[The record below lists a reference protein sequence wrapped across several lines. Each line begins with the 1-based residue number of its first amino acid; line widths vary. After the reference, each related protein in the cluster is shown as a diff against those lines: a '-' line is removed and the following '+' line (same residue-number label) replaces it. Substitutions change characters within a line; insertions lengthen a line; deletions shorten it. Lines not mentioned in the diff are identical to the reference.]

1 MDVQCSTDGADRS
14 AVQPGTMI
22 SQTLA
27 LLSRSTPLGTWFVA
41 RSRSEEHIVLHVSPG
56 SDLALAP
63 GQAYA
68 TASTPCGTVVKTGRT
83 VIRSLHGA
91 TSATLRGPT
100 SASCSDD
107 LLRECGATLYAGSPL
122 LWAPDDGPC
131 ECFGTLGGLGRNAT
145 VDDLAP
151 HLPLITHAAAVIGF
165 ALQAAHDADALRRR
179 AERAE
184 SESTVDDLTRLY
196 NRRGWTSIAYAEAG
210 RIQRYGSSAGLI
222 MIDLDE
228 LKRTNDAYGHR
239 AGDALLRHAAQVIRS
254 SFRDSDV
261 IARLGGDEF
270 AVLLME
276 SDGPATRWAASRV
289 EESLAIAGIQ
299 ASVGWALLDGSRD
312 IDAAL
317 HDADAAM
324 YAAKCARRQFIQIAG
339 PERPRCA

>member
-1 MDVQCSTDGADRS
+1 MDVQCSQEGVGRS
-14 AVQPGTMI
+14 AMHPGTMI

-27 LLSRSTPLGTWFVA
+27 LLARSTPLTTWFVA
-41 RSRSEEHIVLHVSPG
+41 RARNEEHIVLHVS
-56 SDLALAP
+56 SAADLALAP

-68 TASTPCGTVVKTGRT
+68 TSSTPCGAVVKAGRT
-83 VIRSLHGA
+83 VVSSVRDG
-91 TSATLRGPT
+91 SA
-100 SASCSDD
+100 ASPSHD
-107 LLRECGATLYAGSPL
+107 LLHESGASVYAGTPL
-122 LWAPDDGPC
+122 VWAPDEGPY
-131 ECFGTLGGLGRNAT
+131 ECFGTLAGLGRHAT
-145 VDDLAP
+145 SDEIAP
-151 HLPLITHAAAVIGF
+151 HLPLITHAASVIGF
-165 ALQAAHDADALRRR
+165 ALQAAHDADSLRRR

-276 SDGPATRWAASRV
+276 SDAPATRWAAARMQ
-289 EESLAIAGIQ
+289 ESLAIAGIQ
-299 ASVGWALLDGSRD
+299 ASVGWSMLDGCRD

-324 YAAKCARRQFIQIAG
+324 YAAKCARRNFQLDAG

>member
-27 LLSRSTPLGTWFVA
+27 LLARSTPLRTWFVA
-41 RSRSEEHIVLHVSPG
+41 RSRSEEHIVLHVSPR
-56 SDLALAP
+56 SNLALAP

-68 TASTPCGTVVKTGRT
+68 TSATPCGTVVKTGRT
-83 VIRSLHGA
+83 VVRSLHGA
-91 TSATLRGPT
+91 TSDT
-100 SASCSDD
+100 SSDD

-122 LWAPDDGPC
+122 VWAPDDGPC

-145 VDDLAP
+145 ADDLAP
-151 HLPLITHAAAVIGF
+151 YLPLITHAAAVIGF

-276 SDGPATRWAASRV
+276 SDAPATRWTAARV
-289 EESLAIAGIQ
+289 QESLAIAGIQ
-299 ASVGWALLDGSRD
+299 ASVGWSLLDGSRD

-324 YAAKCARRQFIQIAG
+324 YAAKCARRQFNLDAG

>member
-1 MDVQCSTDGADRS
+1 
-14 AVQPGTMI
+14 MI
-22 SQTLA
+22 SHTLA
-27 LLSRSTPLGTWFVA
+27 LLARSTPLRTWFVA

-56 SDLALAP
+56 SNLALAP

-68 TASTPCGTVVKTGRT
+68 TSATPCGTVVKTGRT
-83 VIRSLHGA
+83 VVRSLHGA
-91 TSATLRGPT
+91 TSA
-100 SASCSDD
+100 SCSDE

-145 VDDLAP
+145 ADDLAP

-276 SDGPATRWAASRV
+276 SDAPATRWTAARV
-289 EESLAIAGIQ
+289 QESLAIAGIQ
-299 ASVGWALLDGSRD
+299 ASVGWSSLDGSRD
-312 IDAAL
+312 IEAAL

-324 YAAKCARRQFIQIAG
+324 YAAKCARRRITLSTG
-339 PERPRCA
+339 PERPHRA

>member
-1 MDVQCSTDGADRS
+1 
-14 AVQPGTMI
+14 MI
-22 SQTLA
+22 SHTLA
-27 LLSRSTPLGTWFVA
+27 LLARSTPLRTWFVA

-56 SDLALAP
+56 SNLALAP

-68 TASTPCGTVVKTGRT
+68 TSATPCGTVVKTGRT
-83 VIRSLHGA
+83 VVRSLQGA
-91 TSATLRGPT
+91 T
-100 SASCSDD
+100 SASCSDE

-145 VDDLAP
+145 ADDLAP

-276 SDGPATRWAASRV
+276 SDAPATRWTAARV
-289 EESLAIAGIQ
+289 QESLAIAGIQ
-299 ASVGWALLDGSRD
+299 ASVGWSSLDGSRD
-312 IDAAL
+312 IEAAL

-324 YAAKCARRQFIQIAG
+324 YAAKCARRRITLSTG
-339 PERPRCA
+339 PERPHRA

>member
-1 MDVQCSTDGADRS
+1 MDVQCPQEGASRS
-14 AVQPGTMI
+14 AVHPGTLI

-27 LLSRSTPLGTWFVA
+27 LLARSTPLNTWFVA
-41 RSRSEEHIVLHVSPG
+41 RSRSDEHIVLHVSPEA
-56 SDLALAP
+56 DLALAP
-63 GQAYA
+63 GQVYAA
-68 TASTPCGTVVKTGRT
+68 TATPCSTVVKTGRT
-83 VIRSLHGA
+83 L
-91 TSATLRGPT
+91 
-100 SASCSDD
+100 CSDAMGACTASGHD
-107 LLRECGATLYAGSPL
+107 LLRESGAGLYLGTPIAWSPEAGTS
-122 LWAPDDGPC
+122 
-131 ECFGTLGGLGRNAT
+131 ECFGTLGGLGGHGSSS
-145 VDDLAP
+145 DLTP
-151 HLPLITHAAAVIGF
+151 HLPLVLHAASVIGF
-165 ALQAAHDADALRRR
+165 ALQAANDADSLRRR

-196 NRRGWTSIAYAEAG
+196 NRRGWQTIAYAEAG

-276 SDGPATRWAASRV
+276 SDAPATRWTAARV
-289 EESLAIAGIQ
+289 QESLAIAGIR
-299 ASVGWALLDGSRD
+299 ASVGWSSLDGSRD

-324 YAAKCARRQFIQIAG
+324 YASKCARRQFTLDAG
-339 PERPRCA
+339 PDRPRCA

>member
-1 MDVQCSTDGADRS
+1 MDVQCAADRDGGS
-14 AVQPGTMI
+14 ALQTGTMI

-27 LLSRSTPLGTWFVA
+27 LLAASTPLRTWFVA
-41 RSRSEEHIVLHVSPG
+41 RARNHEHIVLHVSPEA
-56 SDLALAP
+56 DRALAP
-63 GQAYA
+63 GQVYA
-68 TASTPCGTVVKTGRT
+68 SSGTPCGSVVETGRAIVAKASEGCT
-83 VIRSLHGA
+83 AMRNEGLLHD
-91 TSATLRGPT
+91 
-100 SASCSDD
+100 CD
-107 LLRECGATLYAGSPL
+107 ATLYTGSPL
-122 LWAPDDGPC
+122 FWAPDEGAG
-131 ECFGTLGGLGRNAT
+131 ECFGTLVGLGRHADANEMA
-145 VDDLAP
+145 AC
-151 HLPLITHAAAVIGF
+151 LPLVTHAATVIGF
-165 ALQAAHDADALRRR
+165 ALQAAHDADRLRRR

-196 NRRGWTSIAYAEAG
+196 NRRGWQTIAYAEAG
-210 RIQRYGSSAGLI
+210 RIQRYGSAAGLI

-228 LKRTNDAYGHR
+228 LKLTNDAFGHR

-276 SDGPATRWAASRV
+276 SDGPATRWTAARV
-289 EESLAIAGIQ
+289 QESLAIAGIR
-299 ASVGWALLDGSRD
+299 ASVGWSTLDGSRD

-324 YAAKCARRQFIQIAG
+324 YAAKCTRRQFKLDAG

>member
-1 MDVQCSTDGADRS
+1 MDLQCPQDGAGRS
-14 AVQPGTMI
+14 AVHPGTMI
-22 SQTLA
+22 RETLA
-27 LLSRSTPLGTWFVA
+27 LLSRATPINTWFVS
-41 RSRSEEHIVLHVSPG
+41 RSRNREHIVLHVSPEA
-56 SDLALAP
+56 DLALAP
-63 GQAYA
+63 GQVYA
-68 TASTPCGTVVKTGRT
+68 STATPCGTVVEAGRT
-83 VIRSLHGA
+83 LVTA
-91 TSATLRGPT
+91 TAGGVAPSHVG
-100 SASCSDD
+100 D
-107 LLRECGATLYAGSPL
+107 LMRDCGANLYAGTPL
-122 LWAPDDGPC
+122 VWAPEHGAC
-131 ECFGTLGGLGRNAT
+131 ECFGTLAGLGRHAAA
-145 VDDLAP
+145 DIIAP
-151 HLPLITHAAAVIGF
+151 HLPLITHAASVIGF
-165 ALQAAHDADALRRR
+165 ALQAAHDADSLRRR

-196 NRRGWTSIAYAEAG
+196 NRRGWQSIAYAEAG

-239 AGDALLRHAAQVIRS
+239 AGDALLRHAARVIRS

>member
-1 MDVQCSTDGADRS
+1 
-14 AVQPGTMI
+14 MI
-22 SQTLA
+22 SATLA
-27 LLSRSTPLGTWFVA
+27 LLAKSTPLTTWFVA
-41 RSRSEEHIVLHVSPG
+41 RARNDEHIVLHVSAG

-68 TASTPCGTVVKTGRT
+68 TSSTPCGTVVKTGRT
-83 VIRSLHGA
+83 LISSWHGE
-91 TSATLRGPT
+91 SATTL
-100 SASCSDD
+100 SHE
-107 LLRECGATLYAGSPL
+107 LLRESGANLYVGSPL
-122 LWAPDDGPC
+122 AWAPDDGPC

-145 VDDLAP
+145 SDDLAA
-151 HLPLITHAAAVIGF
+151 HLPLINHAAAVIGF
-165 ALQAAHDADALRRR
+165 ALQAAHDADSLRRR

-276 SDGPATRWAASRV
+276 SDAPATRWTAARV
-289 EESLAIAGIQ
+289 QESLAIAGIR
-299 ASVGWALLDGSRD
+299 ASVGWSLLDGSRD

-324 YAAKCARRQFIQIAG
+324 YAAKCARRQFNLTAD

>member
-22 SQTLA
+22 SHTLA
-27 LLSRSTPLGTWFVA
+27 LLARSTPLRTWFVA

-63 GQAYA
+63 GQVYA
-68 TASTPCGTVVKTGRT
+68 TSATPCGTVVKTGRT
-83 VIRSLHGA
+83 VVTSLHA
-91 TSATLRGPT
+91 
-100 SASCSDD
+100 ASSTTCSDD

-122 LWAPDDGPC
+122 VWAPDDGPC

-165 ALQAAHDADALRRR
+165 ALQAAHDADVLRRR

-196 NRRGWTSIAYAEAG
+196 NRRGWTSIAYAEAA

-276 SDGPATRWAASRV
+276 SDAPATRWTAARV
-289 EESLAIAGIQ
+289 QESLSIAGIQ
-299 ASVGWALLDGSRD
+299 ASVGWSSLDGSRD

-324 YAAKCARRQFIQIAG
+324 YAAKCARRQFNFDAG